1 MSSPFLTLS
10 SLLFDIALNLSY
22 LNVSS
27 EWKIVFEITL
37 HSNIISKSESLF
49 EALKSY
55 LFIFPLF
62 FLTMEEIKIS
72 QNLSKEKKYIELVNQ
87 VNLLIKDERDLIAN
101 LSNTCSAINEVH
113 NFLWTGFYIVKE
125 DELVLGP
132 FQGPV
137 ACTRIGFGRGVCGKS
152 WEEKRSIIVDD
163 VEKFPGHIACSSK
176 SKSEIVIP
184 IFRGDDVFGVL
195 DVDDTRYGTFDE
207 VDEKYLKKIVE
218 LIEKKLI

>member
-1 MSSPFLTLS
+1 M
-10 SLLFDIALNLSY
+10 
-22 LNVSS
+22 
-27 EWKIVFEITL
+27 
-37 HSNIISKSESLF
+37 
-49 EALKSY
+49 
-55 LFIFPLF
+55 
-62 FLTMEEIKIS
+62 
-72 QNLSKEKKYIELVNQ
+72 
-87 VNLLIKDERDLIAN
+87 
-101 LSNTCSAINEVH
+101 H

-184 IFRGDDVFGVL
+184 IFRGEDVFGIL
-195 DVDDTRYGTFDE
+195 DVDDTRYGKFDE
-207 VDEKYLKKIVE
+207 VDEKYLKEIVE

>member
-1 MSSPFLTLS
+1 
-10 SLLFDIALNLSY
+10 
-22 LNVSS
+22 
-27 EWKIVFEITL
+27 
-37 HSNIISKSESLF
+37 
-49 EALKSY
+49 
-55 LFIFPLF
+55 
-62 FLTMEEIKIS
+62 MEEIKIS
-72 QNLSKEKKYIELVNQ
+72 QNLSKEEKYIKLVNQ

-113 NFLWTGFYIVKE
+113 NFFWTGFYIVKGN
-125 DELVLGP
+125 ELVLGP

-152 WEEKRSIIVDD
+152 WQEKRSIIVND

-184 IFRGDDVFGVL
+184 IFKDDDVFGIL
-195 DVDDTRYGTFDE
+195 DVDDTKYGNFDE
-207 VDEKYLKKIVE
+207 VDEKYLKKIVV

>member
-1 MSSPFLTLS
+1 
-10 SLLFDIALNLSY
+10 
-22 LNVSS
+22 
-27 EWKIVFEITL
+27 
-37 HSNIISKSESLF
+37 
-49 EALKSY
+49 
-55 LFIFPLF
+55 
-62 FLTMEEIKIS
+62 MEEIKIS
-72 QNLSKEKKYIELVNQ
+72 QNLSKEEKYIELVNQ

-113 NFLWTGFYIVKE
+113 NFFWTGFYIVKGN
-125 DELVLGP
+125 ELVLGP

-152 WEEKRSIIVDD
+152 WQEKRSIIVND

-184 IFRGDDVFGVL
+184 IFKDDDVFGIL
-195 DVDDTRYGTFDE
+195 DVDDTKYGNFDE
-207 VDEKYLKKIVE
+207 VDEKYLKKIVV

>member
-1 MSSPFLTLS
+1 
-10 SLLFDIALNLSY
+10 
-22 LNVSS
+22 
-27 EWKIVFEITL
+27 
-37 HSNIISKSESLF
+37 
-49 EALKSY
+49 
-55 LFIFPLF
+55 
-62 FLTMEEIKIS
+62 MEEIKIS
-72 QNLSKEKKYIELVNQ
+72 QNLSKEEKYIELVNQ

-101 LSNTCSAINEVH
+101 LSNTCSAIYEVH

-184 IFRGDDVFGVL
+184 IFRGDDVFGLL
-195 DVDDTRYGTFDE
+195 DVDHTRYGTFDE

>member
-1 MSSPFLTLS
+1 MNTLASSQIFSCIILFNVFAPPSTNKLEIPFL
-10 SLLFDIALNLSY
+10 Y
-22 LNVSS
+22 
-27 EWKIVFEITL
+27 KI
-37 HSNIISKSESLF
+37 
-49 EALKSY
+49 
-55 LFIFPLF
+55 
-62 FLTMEEIKIS
+62 
-72 QNLSKEKKYIELVNQ
+72 
-87 VNLLIKDERDLIAN
+87 
-101 LSNTCSAINEVH
+101 SNTCSAINEVH

-184 IFRGDDVFGVL
+184 IFRGEDVFGIL
-195 DVDDTRYGTFDE
+195 DVDDTRYGKFDE
-207 VDEKYLKKIVE
+207 VDEKYLKEIVE